1 MVSGLAARRPRAAAV
16 QGRLFACE
24 LHPGDAEALAA
35 EFAGDRQVRCF
46 ALDGYQAVRAFLP
59 PRERRGLVLVDPP
72 FEVPDEF
79 DRLAALLRDGLAR
92 WETGTFLLWYPIKH
106 ARQVDDFLSLTGSI
120 CAARPTLSIQFLL
133 SPPDG
138 VRLAGCG
145 LVVVN
150 PPYTLANELAVILPY
165 LEQTLGLGAP
175 ASGQIR
181 WLANAPE
188 PT

>member
-1 MVSGLAARRPRAAAV
+1 
-16 QGRLFACE
+16 
-24 LHPGDAEALAA
+24 EALAA
-35 EFAGDRQVRCF
+35 EFAGDHQVRCF

-106 ARQVDDFLSLTGSI
+106 ARQVDDFLSVAGSI
-120 CAARPTLSIQFLL
+120 CAARPTLSIQLLL

-138 VRLAGCG
+138 LRLAGCG

-150 PPYTLANELAVILPY
+150 PPYTLATEMAEILPY

-175 ASGQIR
+175 ASGHIR
-181 WLANAPE
+181 WLANAPD
-188 PT
+188 